1 MSSDNGPVGASGACE
16 DRYSRKGIRALQ
28 AAVRNLDT
36 TVSPQLARS
45 IQAAENHVRDIDR
58 EFGLLSAMQVSVLL
72 GNRAGDARSVNRM
85 RAAGKVLGIRRGNRF
100 LYQGF
105 QFAGSSVKPVIPRL
119 LEAGRAA
126 EWDDSDVVL
135 WLCSPTTYLPG
146 GHRPVDFLNDADTV
160 VAAAQASFNVEW

>member
-1 MSSDNGPVGASGACE
+1 MSSDNGTVGAPGACE
-16 DRYSRKGIRALQ
+16 DRYSRKGIRALEK
-28 AAVRNLDT
+28 AVRNLDT

-45 IQAAENHVRDIDR
+45 IQAAENHVRDR

-72 GNRAGDARSVNRM
+72 GNRAGDVRFVNRM
-85 RAAGKVLGIRRGNRF
+85 RAAGKVLGIRRGHRF
-100 LYQGF
+100 LYPGF
-105 QFAGSSVKPVIPRL
+105 QFAGGSVKPVIPRL

>member
-1 MSSDNGPVGASGACE
+1 MSSDNGTVGGPGAGE
-16 DRYSRKGIRALQ
+16 DRYSRKGIRALE

-72 GNRAGDARSVNRM
+72 GNRAGNTRFVRRM
-85 RAAGKVLGIRRGNRF
+85 REAGQVLGFRRGNRF
-100 LYQGF
+100 LYPGF
-105 QFAGSSVKPVIPRL
+105 QFDAGRVKPVIPRL

-135 WLCSPTTYLPG
+135 WLCSPTSYLPG
-146 GHRPVDFLNDADTV
+146 GQRPVDFLKDADTV
-160 VAAAQASFNVEW
+160 VTIAQASFNVEW